1 MTGKSRFEIKGDL
14 VTVRLEK
21 VLNSR
26 KGGKSGTLQLELI
39 RMSYFYD
46 GISGIRPEEYS
57 SVGTAQL
64 GELEGGWSL
73 TDIVRTMEK
82 KPDEEHSYRR
92 CYVLL
97 LEEYDETAFKIVD
110 YLNFD

>member
-39 RMSYFYD
+39 KMSYFYD
-46 GISGIRPEEYS
+46 GTSGIRPE
-57 SVGTAQL
+57 
-64 GELEGGWSL
+64 
-73 TDIVRTMEK
+73 
-82 KPDEEHSYRR
+82 
-92 CYVLL
+92 
-97 LEEYDETAFKIVD
+97 
-110 YLNFD
+110 